1 MSLKEALVKQCGE
14 QKEEIIGIGRC
25 MEVFFYQDSAEGF
38 TRAYGVFR
46 ETEFLT
52 VADLSL
58 CLCCY
63 CSPSMTGY
71 FRSHRFVS
79 RLIFPS
85 LGYRSVPCSSRT
97 AVPKVLFLGIP
108 GICI

>member
-1 MSLKEALVKQCGE
+1 MWRTKGGDNWNWEVYGSLFYQD
-14 QKEEIIGIGRC
+14 
-25 MEVFFYQDSAEGF
+25 YQDSAEGF

-97 AVPKVLFLGIP
+97 AVPKALFLGIP